1 MSTNKQEKIDSKAFM
16 ITFTAFFLGMGF
28 YLTTVSGKMYYHIF
42 TIIGAMMAFSSFKIK
57 NDYKYKDE
65 TKRKNLILGIIISIL
80 TILILWITF
89 ENRFNLETM
98 AKTKGI

>member
-1 MSTNKQEKIDSKAFM
+1 MSTNKEEKIDSKAFM
-16 ITFTAFFLGMGF
+16 LTFTAFFLGMGF
-28 YLTTVSGKMYYHIF
+28 YLTSISGKMYYHVF
-42 TIIGAMMAFSSFKIK
+42 TIIGAIMTFYSFKIK
-57 NDYKYKDE
+57 DDFKYKDE
-65 TKRKNLILGIIISIL
+65 AKKKNLVLGIIISIL

>member
-1 MSTNKQEKIDSKAFM
+1 MSTKKNEKIDSKPFM
-16 ITFTAFFLGMGF
+16 ITFTSFFLGMGF
-28 YLTTVSGKMYYHIF
+28 YLSTVSGKMYYHVF
-42 TIIGAMMAFSSFKIK
+42 TIIGAIMAFLSFRF
-57 NDYKYKDE
+57 KYDFHFKDE
-65 TKRKNLILGIIISIL
+65 ARKKNIVLGIIISIL